1 MQEVENGYQIE
12 STHGHKFITCV
23 LFLENTGQ
31 AKVLMFSQIVLME
44 KWLWKNIL
52 RIKVEMI
59 TLFALIAGCKKG
71 LHIRHKKSL
80 STH

>member
-44 KWLWKNIL
+44 K
-52 RIKVEMI
+52 
-59 TLFALIAGCKKG
+59 
-71 LHIRHKKSL
+71 
-80 STH
+80 